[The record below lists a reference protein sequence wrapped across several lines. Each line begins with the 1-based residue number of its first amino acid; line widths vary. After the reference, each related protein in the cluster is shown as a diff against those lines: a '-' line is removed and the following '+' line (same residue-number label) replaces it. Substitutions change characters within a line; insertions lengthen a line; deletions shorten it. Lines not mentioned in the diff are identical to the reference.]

1 MQLGLELRPAHLGIG
16 FPGGHQDIDFLMN
29 ADLVGALQKNGWTAY
44 VTVGREPPNSAV
56 RKGQTQPTAAFI
68 SYEHWISYQTDKG
81 VTIRAGRFMPA
92 YGVAFA
98 DHTAYTRIG
107 LDHDRNDQVYGLEV
121 SDTIGPSLVQVMV
134 SPGKAE
140 AILHDSSRRGFSTAG
155 RWQFDLSSRATIVG
169 SPSIAARQRWIR
181 SQAQEE
187 SPSASRLLL
196 TCRSGRKR
204 IPTWKRKP
212 PAGARTWSSMRRRSR
227 CIAGSG

>member
-1 MQLGLELRPAHLGIG
+1 VHLGLELRPAHLGIG

-29 ADLVGALQKNGWTAY
+29 ADLVGALQNNGWTAY
-44 VTVGREPPNSAV
+44 ATIGREPPNSAV
-56 RKGQTQPTAAFI
+56 RNGRTQPTAAFI

-107 LDHDRNDQVYGLEV
+107 LDHDRNQVYGLEV

-134 SPGKAE
+134 GPGKAE
-140 AILHDSSRRGFSTAG
+140 AILHDSSRRGFSTEG
-155 RWQFDLSSRATIVG
+155 RWQFDFSSRATIVG

-196 TCRSGRKR
+196 TCRSGRKSD
-204 IPTWKRKP
+204 TDLETKA
-212 PAGARTWSSMRRRSR
+212 AGGRSYVVVNETSIG